1 MGLWLGWFPNCPS
14 KKKNQEK
21 KLLLSYYYNIKKRNI
36 ILKKEKKFIL
46 LPILKK
52 EKKVKK
58 LWTLKKIH
66 HCYHP
71 LSFLKMGKNTIHKKK
86 KVKVII
92 AEKHNTHFVM
102 LEKKLLWLFLNV
114 WFFLLFQKQK
124 NYRSTWNDIALSKGL
139 KIAPF
144 TLLKKHYNNSSSTPK
159 LFAMLNE
166 IR

>member
-1 MGLWLGWFPNCPS
+1 MGLWLGWFQNCPS

-21 KLLLSYYYNIKKRNI
+21 KIAFKLLLQHKEKTKYLKR
-36 ILKKEKKFIL
+36 KKKFIL
-46 LPILKK
+46 LPKK
-52 EKKVKK
+52 KKWKNCE
-58 LWTLKKIH
+58 LWKNP
-66 HCYHP
+66 P
-71 LSFLKMGKNTIHKKK
+71 LLPPIIIFKNGQKTIHKKK
-86 KVKVII
+86 KSKSNNCWKTQHTFCHAGKETIMVVFKCMILSPLS
-92 AEKHNTHFVM
+92 KT
-102 LEKKLLWLFLNV
+102 K
-114 WFFLLFQKQK
+114 K